1 VRIYKVTSLDE
12 GVRAVT
18 SEDLRKALTIKK
30 RTQNIVVHN
39 FTEDRFKE
47 LFNWWESDKVGTFQ
61 EID

>member
-1 VRIYKVTSLDE
+1 MRIYKVTSLDE